1 MSPPS
6 SFSQPSGTDLPTR
19 GARHHGSGDP
29 CHFSIKRIRPA
40 LPVRRRPGEGGSLPA
55 GSLSKLSN
63 GLLALFLALA
73 VPAAAQTP
81 IVGAGRTPA
90 ALTETLRKVTARYA
104 RTDARITELV
114 GRRLNPQP
122 LPASLPNPFYHGVEL
137 SELAAPEPA
146 PELAPAAPDIS
157 DADTLA
163 RLAPTLRISGLV
175 TRDHKPHLII
185 NSVVCKVGD
194 VFPISGQGAPVFIQ
208 VRKIAHDSFTLGL
221 NDAELTI
228 PLKL

>member
-1 MSPPS
+1 MNRPS
-6 SFSQPSGTDLPTR
+6 SFSQPSGTGLPTR

-29 CHFSIKRIRPA
+29 CHFSTKP
-40 LPVRRRPGEGGSLPA
+40 LFP
-55 GSLSKLSN
+55 
-63 GLLALFLALA
+63 LLALLLALA

-81 IVGAGRTPA
+81 IVGAGRTPT
-90 ALTETLRKVTARYA
+90 ALTETLKKVTARYA
-104 RTDARITELV
+104 RTDARIAELV

-122 LPASLPNPFYHGVEL
+122 LPASLPNPFYRGVEP